1 MKSSTFLDYEGNMSA
16 LSDLGTNDLSFDINP
31 NFLNELMMS
40 SSPTSNDLITNCGT
54 TGTGGMEVDQDVA
67 GWLDSLLPNQSPQ
80 GTKTHNIG
88 AGHDSGIGE
97 MNGNQESPMRS
108 SSSANMMLDSGRN
121 TVNNNLQ
128 QGNTSTMIGSQ
139 TDSFL
144 DDSDMIM
151 STLHSPVSVQHKF

>member
-1 MKSSTFLDYEGNMSA
+1 MIRKDCLILLPLLMPLLISTAVHLYKK
-16 LSDLGTNDLSFDINP
+16 L
-31 NFLNELMMS
+31 
-40 SSPTSNDLITNCGT
+40 TSVTQYLITNCKT

-121 TVNNNLQ
+121 TVNNNLL
-128 QGNTSTMIGSQ
+128 QGNTNTMIGSQ

-151 STLHSPVSVQHKF
+151 ATLHSPVSVQHKF